1 LKSVLGEATAE
12 AWRDPSGSVAM
23 LHLTPDEGWVGRT
36 IAEFETATGG
46 RVSVLT
52 RFGTGQLP
60 RGEAVLQAGDSLH
73 VMTPEDHAVVV
84 RRVATSAPE
93 GVTR

>member
-1 LKSVLGEATAE
+1 
-12 AWRDPSGSVAM
+12 
-23 LHLTPDEGWVGRT
+23 
-36 IAEFETATGG
+36 
-46 RVSVLT
+46 VSVLT